1 MHQDTII
8 NKFEKAGM
16 VTVIVVWLLRIWL
29 GPVLN
34 YALLLT
40 TTLLSI
46 YYLWFGFFIFNK
58 VRPLDLLYQETRRS
72 LGAFKI
78 GSSILAGF
86 VMSYGLIAI
95 LFGFLFFPLMQ
106 TVLAIAAIFTVLMT
120 GYVLYAHL
128 HRKKHP
134 VLCKRFYPR
143 LGILIVFLMLLI
155 APPLELRLNIL
166 FREYPEFVEAY
177 LDYRQNPACEESIE
191 RLREKRSRFR

>member
-40 TTLLSI
+40 TTLLAI

-58 VRPLDLLYQETRRS
+58 LRLFDLLHQETRQS
-72 LGAFKI
+72 LVAFKI
-78 GSSILAGF
+78 TSSILTGI
-86 VMSYGLIAI
+86 VLSYGLIAV

-106 TVLAIAAIFTVLMT
+106 TVLVSGFVLTLIMT
-120 GYVLYAHL
+120 GYVIYVHLYK
-128 HRKKHP
+128 KKHKT
-134 VLCKRFYPR
+134 LCKRFYPR
-143 LGILIVFLMLLI
+143 LGILILFLMLLI
-155 APPLELRLNIL
+155 IPPLEQRLNIL
-166 FREYPEFVEAY
+166 FRDYPDFVEAY
-177 LDYRQNPACEESIE
+177 MNYRQNPDCAENME
-191 RLREKRSRFR
+191 RLREERSRFR